1 MNTEGIGCLAAIDY
15 LLPKDKSGL
24 NVTIIANPGPF
35 PQGLPPS
42 VSTVQYVGITKHL
55 VLALLDRKWM
65 ESGLI
70 GFSAGMPYDL
80 MGEQIRWVGAVE
92 CLPCRSRSFKY
103 ELPDILIRDSEAIMG
118 QNKDLVVAGLL
129 NSINGI
135 ITGNQYYFIEIPAI
149 TREVLL
155 QIDELVIMRR
165 RKKTRAHW
173 YRPLVIKRFGDI
185 RAYVD
190 RYKERIYKTRG

>member
-1 MNTEGIGCLAAIDY
+1 MNTEGIGLLAAIDY

-70 GFSAGMPYDL
+70 GFSADMPYDL
-80 MGEQIRWVGAVE
+80 MGEQIKWVGAVE

-103 ELPDILIRDSEAIMG
+103 ELPDIFIRSAEAIIG
-118 QNKDLVVAGLL
+118 DTGDLVLPGLL
-129 NSINGI
+129 SSINGV
-135 ITGNQYYFIEIPAI
+135 ITGNQYYFIEIPAL

-155 QIDELVIMRR
+155 QIDEVVIMRR

-173 YRPLVIKRFGDI
+173 YRPLVINRFGDI
-185 RAYVD
+185 KAYVN
-190 RYKERIYKTRG
+190 RYKARTYKTRG

>member
-1 MNTEGIGCLAAIDY
+1 MNTQGIGLLAAIDY
-15 LLPKDKSGL
+15 LLPREKSGL
-24 NVTIIANPGPF
+24 AVTIIANPGPF

-55 VLALLDRKWM
+55 VLALLDRKWL

-70 GFSAGMPYDL
+70 GFSADAPYDL

-92 CLPCRSRSFKY
+92 CLPCRSRSFRY
-103 ELPDILIRDSEAIMG
+103 ELPDIFIRDCEAILG
-118 QNKDLVVAGLL
+118 ENKDLVVPGLL

-155 QIDELVIMRR
+155 AIDELVIMRR
-165 RKKTRAHW
+165 RKRTKAHW
-173 YRPLVIKRFGDI
+173 HRPLVIKRFGDI
-185 RAYVD
+185 KSYAN
-190 RYKERIYKTRG
+190 RYREKVYKTRR